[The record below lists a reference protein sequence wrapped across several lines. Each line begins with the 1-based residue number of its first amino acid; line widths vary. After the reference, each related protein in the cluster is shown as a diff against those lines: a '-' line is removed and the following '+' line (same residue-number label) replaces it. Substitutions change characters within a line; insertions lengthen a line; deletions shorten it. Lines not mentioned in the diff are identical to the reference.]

1 MPGYVKYYL
10 ISVFAVVLAGC
21 AVHHPPRP
29 YDAGNPLKRV
39 AVLPLKNETTDVDG
53 PVVLRKRMIEAL
65 EDHSYVVKD
74 VKETDRILRDRMGI
88 TLGGQLDLT
97 TAPEL
102 GETLGVEGVLY
113 GTLMDFDEMT
123 TGAINVKKVRGKFNL
138 VNAMNGQTLWER
150 GLGVRSELI
159 MQSKYGAA
167 AALAA
172 RAADA
177 RDKDVPWVTIQ
188 SVTTGSDKL
197 GESFAIGLGAKL
209 FTKAI
214 GMHLDHEAAELALRI
229 TDNLPWGP
237 GPGAVSAMR
246 ASGAGVPE
254 IMKPEP
260 PSFGYMDWEGTR
272 DFSAVL
278 HSVSFDK
285 NRNEPFSMEIPVA
298 VASNRTR
305 IEMDMSRMNAGDS
318 PSPLGK
324 MVMINRG
331 DKKVSYTLYPFSQQY
346 MVHTESEA
354 SEDRPG
360 VEKTLIGSEVIGNHR
375 ADKYKVKITFKDGR
389 VEEGY
394 IWNAKDLDGM
404 TIRSEVGDKDYKVT
418 TELRDIILKTP
429 ADALFEVPAG
439 YTEAKGYGEL
449 TEEPGKKQMP

>member
-1 MPGYVKYYL
+1 MVL
-10 ISVFAVVLAGC
+10 LAGC
-21 AVHHPPRP
+21 AAHHPPRP

-53 PVVLRKRMIEAL
+53 PVLLRKRMIEAL

-74 VKETDRILRDRMGI
+74 LKETDLILRDQMGV

-97 TAPEL
+97 TALKL

-123 TGAINVKKVRGKFNL
+123 TGAINVKKVRGKFKL
-138 VNAMNGQTLWER
+138 VNAMTGQTLWER

-188 SVTTGSDKL
+188 TITTGSEKL
-197 GESFAIGLGAKL
+197 GESFAVGLGTKL
-209 FTKAI
+209 FTMAI
-214 GMHLDHEAAELALRI
+214 GMHLDYESTQLARRI
-229 TDNLPWGP
+229 TDDLPWGP
-237 GPGAVSAMR
+237 GPWAAAAMHAAR
-246 ASGAGVPE
+246 TMAPE
-254 IMKPEP
+254 IKMPEP
-260 PSFGYMDWEGTR
+260 QFFGYMDWEGTR

-278 HSVSFDK
+278 YSVSFDK
-285 NRNEPFSMEIPVA
+285 NRNEPFSVEIPVA
-298 VASNRTR
+298 VASNRMR

-318 PSPLGK
+318 ASLHGK

-331 DKKVSYTLYPFSQQY
+331 DKKVSYTLYPHSQQY
-346 MVHTESEA
+346 MVHTESET
-354 SEDRPG
+354 SEDKPG
-360 VEKTLIGSEVIGNHR
+360 VEKTLVGSEVIGNHPT
-375 ADKYKVKITFKDGR
+375 DKYKVTITFKDGR

-404 TIRSEVGDKDYKVT
+404 TIRSEVGNKDSRVT

-439 YTEAKGYGEL
+439 YTEAKGYAEL
-449 TEEPGKKQMP
+449 TEESKNK